1 MPVATFGLDSVVHD
15 GLNEV
20 GDGWSYST
28 AFSRNLGLI
37 SREQQDVLRQTRV
50 AIAGLGG
57 VGGIHLV
64 TLARLGIGRFTIADP
79 DAFEV
84 ANFNRQQGASL
95 ETVGR
100 GKAEVMAEQ
109 ARAINP
115 EVELTVLPERVTA
128 QNIDRFLDGADVL
141 VDGIDFFAIA
151 ARRLA
156 FAEAR
161 RRGIWAIT
169 AGPIGFSTAWLAFD
183 PRGMTF
189 DRYFDLSDDMPRLE
203 QLVSFLVGLT
213 PKATQLAYR
222 LDLAHRDVD
231 IRSNKGPSVG
241 LACQLAAGVVA
252 TEIVKMV
259 LAPGRV
265 RPAPC
270 FAQFDPFV
278 GRLARGCLRGG
289 NRHPW
294 QRFKRKILRHRLE
307 RLGLTNATFG
317 PPGLGN

>member
-1 MPVATFGLDSVVHD
+1 MIATNVDEACD
-15 GLNEV
+15 PMNEAPHESSK
-20 GDGWSYST
+20 WSYAE

-37 SREQQDVLRQTRV
+37 SAAQQETLRRTRV

-64 TLARLGIGRFTIADP
+64 TLARLGVGRFTIADP
-79 DAFEV
+79 DVFET
-84 ANFNRQQGASL
+84 ANFNRQQGASIGAI
-95 ETVGR
+95 GR

-115 EVELTVLPERVTA
+115 ELELTVLPERVT
-128 QNIDRFLDGADVL
+128 QHNIDRFLEGVDIL

-161 RRGIWAIT
+161 RRDIWALT

-183 PRGMTF
+183 PHGMSF
-189 DRYFDLSDDMPRLE
+189 DRYFDLNDRMSQLD
-203 QLVSFLVGLT
+203 QLVAFLVGLT

-222 LDLAHRDVD
+222 LDLTHRDVD
-231 IRSNKGPSVG
+231 FSSGKGPSLG
-241 LACQLAAGVVA
+241 LACQLSAGVIA
-252 TEIVKMV
+252 AEIVKILFSPERMQ
-259 LAPGRV
+259 
-265 RPAPC
+265 PAPYYS
-270 FAQFDPFV
+270 QFDPFV
-278 GRLARGCLRGG
+278 GRLARGWLLSG

-294 QRFKRKILRHRLE
+294 QRLKRWILRGRLE
-307 RLGLTNATFG
+307 KLGITEAMLASRSRRD
-317 PPGLGN
+317 